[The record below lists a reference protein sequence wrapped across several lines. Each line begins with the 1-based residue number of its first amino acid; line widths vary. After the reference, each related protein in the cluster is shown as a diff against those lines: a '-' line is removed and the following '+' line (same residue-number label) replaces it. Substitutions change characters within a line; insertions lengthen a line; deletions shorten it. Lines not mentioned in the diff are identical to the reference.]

1 MNKKNIILILTGV
14 MLLILQFNITVG
26 AASFDIFSDVL
37 AFVLIAVGGFPLAK
51 RNVLFKKM
59 RRIIILGIVL
69 TTLGFIINCYGAL
82 QNIKNTYSIVV
93 GLSTIVS
100 IYFTYYFTEGLM
112 LEAKFQE
119 KSAATRSFRII
130 WFILGALIFVEFIA
144 ATTGQ
149 TMLIIIAQ
157 AVAGIFGIYFC
168 SSVLTACN
176 QLYMEELPT
185 KHMDV

>member
-1 MNKKNIILILTGV
+1 MNKKNILFILSGI
-14 MLLILQFNITVG
+14 MLLVLQFNITVG

-37 AFVLIAVGGFPLAK
+37 AFILIAVGGFPLAK

-59 RRIIILGIVL
+59 RNIIVLGIVL
-69 TTLGFIINCYGAL
+69 TTLGLMLNCYGAI
-82 QNIKNTYSIVV
+82 QNIRNTNQIVV

-119 KSAATRSFRII
+119 KSAATRSFRIT

-144 ATTGQ
+144 VTTGQ
-149 TMLIIIAQ
+149 NMIIIASQ
-157 AVAGIFGIYFC
+157 AVAGMFAIYFC

-176 QLYMEELPT
+176 QLYMEGLPT
-185 KHMDV
+185 KHMNV